1 MAEGQQQPGTQGR
14 KVINGYGD
22 GGFRIAGERV
32 EGSVIVFPERFAA
45 WPVSSLGEV
54 NAESLRTVTEA
65 ARRVDVLLLGCGKAP
80 PLIESALREAM
91 RGHGIA
97 IDAMDT
103 GAACRTFNILLT
115 ESRAVAAALIAV

>member
-1 MAEGQQQPGTQGR
+1 MAEPTADAPRGR

-22 GGFRIAGERV
+22 GGFRLAGERV
-32 EGSVIVFPERFAA
+32 EGSVIVFPDRFVA
-45 WPVSSLGEV
+45 WPVSGLSGV
-54 NAESLRTVTEA
+54 TAESLADVIA
-65 ARRVDVLLLGCGKAP
+65 ASHEVDVLLLGCGREP
-80 PLIESALREAM
+80 PLIEPGLRSIL

-97 IDAMDT
+97 LDAMDT